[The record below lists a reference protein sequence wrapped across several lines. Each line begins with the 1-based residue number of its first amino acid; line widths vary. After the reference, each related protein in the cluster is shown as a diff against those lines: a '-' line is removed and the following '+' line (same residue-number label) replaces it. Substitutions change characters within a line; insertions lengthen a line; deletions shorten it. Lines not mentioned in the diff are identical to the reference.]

1 MAIWGEK
8 CNFVLRL
15 NSVYGYSFINLNSL
29 FNCMKRVFAK
39 TLVLMVSLCLS
50 AFVAMAQGTITGK
63 IVDANTGDP
72 LIGATV
78 MVEGTTQGCVADVNG
93 EFSLQVSKKGNVILL
108 FRFVGYESLT
118 KTVNLNKNQK
128 LGEIRMTESSVGL
141 DEVMVSASYV
151 TADRSTPI
159 AYSSIEPEALE
170 TKLGNKEFPSVL
182 KSTPS
187 IYTTD
192 NGGGYG
198 DSRVTLRGFDTDNIG
213 VLINGVPINGMENGK
228 VYWSNWAGLS
238 DVTKYMQVQRGL
250 GASKLGLSSVG
261 GTINIITQ
269 TTDAQ
274 MGGSVYYGIGND
286 GYEKMAFSVSTGLL
300 KNGWAISLSGS
311 RTEGDGYFKGGEFLG
326 WNYFVNV
333 SKKINDAHRLSF
345 TAFGAPQKHNQ
356 RGNKALIEDYRKHRD
371 GIRMNTS
378 YGYIN
383 GQVVPTGYGYN
394 EYHKPQI
401 SLNHFWNINDHSNLS
416 TAVYFSKS
424 TGGGKRVYGADKNR
438 LQYDYQTGRPYAE
451 TSLTPEGLID
461 YESVMRDNAASVNGS
476 SVVFTM
482 ETNAHDWYGLL
493 STYTNNLSES
503 LCLTAGIDGRY
514 YKGYHYA
521 EITDLLGGEY
531 FIDNNIKYREPNRQ
545 LFVGDKVNYHNI
557 GNVMWWGGFVQA
569 EITKAL
575 YSAFISASVSDQ
587 SYRRKDEGKYGKYA
601 SNKNFPVTTSWQHFV
616 PVSVKAG
623 FNYKIGGFQNVFVN
637 AGYVTKTPLMNNVF
651 INNTNEVQK
660 DAKYEKIVTAE
671 IGYGLNLEKFNLNLN
686 GYYTKWMDKSVT
698 KSIGNEKATIPNI
711 DAIHMGI
718 ELEAEYKP
726 CSTLDFKAMF
736 SLGDWKWGDD
746 VLFDLYNDQQELIGS
761 FKAYIKDLHVGNAAQ
776 TTASLMGTWEP
787 LPKFRIGVDWNYFGR
802 NYADFDP
809 TLRNNASDRSQA
821 WKMPEYSTL
830 DANVSYKFKI
840 GKVGA
845 KFYCN
850 VNNILD
856 KEYVADA
863 KDGSDH
869 SAKSALV
876 YFGNGITWS
885 TGLKIT
891 F

>member
-1 MAIWGEK
+1 
-8 CNFVLRL
+8 
-15 NSVYGYSFINLNSL
+15 
-29 FNCMKRVFAK
+29 
-39 TLVLMVSLCLS
+39 MVSLCLS

-78 MVEGTTQGCVADVNG
+78 MVEGTTHGCVANVNG
-93 EFSLQVSKKGNVILL
+93 EFSLQVNKKGNVILL

-286 GYEKMAFSVSTGLL
+286 GYEKMAFSASTGLL

-311 RTEGDGYFKGGEFLG
+311 RTEGNGYFKGGEFLG

-424 TGGGKRVYGADKNR
+424 TGGGKRVYGTDKNR
-438 LQYDYQTGRPYAE
+438 LQYDYSTGRPFAE

-461 YESVMRDNAASVNGS
+461 YETVMRDNAASVNGS

-482 ETNAHDWYGLL
+482 ETNAHDWYGVL

-503 LCLTAGIDGRY
+503 ICLTAGLDGRY

-521 EITDLLGGEY
+521 EISDLLGGEY

-557 GNVMWWGGFVQA
+557 GNVMWLGGFAQV
-569 EITKAL
+569 EVTKAL
-575 YSAFISASVSDQ
+575 YSAFLSASVSDQ
-587 SYRRKDEGKYGKYA
+587 SYRRKDEGKYGA
-601 SNKNFPVTTSWQHFV
+601 FSSNKKFPVTTSWQHFV

-637 AGYVTKTPLMNNVF
+637 AGYVTKAPLMNNIF
-651 INNTNEVQK
+651 INNSNEVQK

-671 IGYGLNLEKFNLNLN
+671 IGYGLRIERFNLNLN

-698 KSIGNEKATIPNI
+698 KRIGDETATIPNI

-718 ELEAEYKP
+718 ELEASYKP

-746 VLFDLYNDQQELIGS
+746 VKFDLYNNQQELIGS
-761 FKAYIKDLHVGNAAQ
+761 FNAYIKDLHVGNAAQ

-787 LPKFRIGVDWNYFGR
+787 LPKFRIGVEWNYFGR

-809 TLRNNASDRSQA
+809 TLRNNASDRSDA

-850 VNNILD
+850 ANNILN
-856 KEYVADA
+856 KEYIADA
-863 KDGSDH
+863 KDGANH
-869 SAKSALV
+869 LAKTALV

>member
-1 MAIWGEK
+1 MAIWDEK
-8 CNFVLRL
+8 CNFVLHL

-394 EYHKPQI
+394 EYHKPQM

-416 TAVYFSKS
+416 TAVYVSKS
-424 TGGGKRVYGADKNR
+424 TGGGKRVYGDDKNR

-557 GNVMWWGGFVQA
+557 GNVMWLGGFVQA

-575 YSAFISASVSDQ
+575 YSAFLSASVSDQ
-587 SYRRKDEGKYGKYA
+587 SYRRKDEGKYGKY
-601 SNKNFPVTTSWQHFV
+601 STNKTLPVTTSWQHFV

-637 AGYVTKTPLMNNVF
+637 AGYVTKAPLMNNVF
-651 INNTNEVQK
+651 INNSNEVQK

-671 IGYGLNLEKFNLNLN
+671 IGYGLSLEKFNLNFN

-718 ELEAEYKP
+718 ELEASYKP

-746 VLFDLYNDQQELIGS
+746 VMFDLYNDQQELIGS
-761 FKAYIKDLHVGNAAQ
+761 FNAYIKDLHVGNAAQ

-809 TLRNNASDRSQA
+809 TLRNSASDRSDA

-840 GKVGA
+840 GKLGA

-856 KEYVADA
+856 KEYIADA

>member
-1 MAIWGEK
+1 MAIWDEK
-8 CNFVLRL
+8 CNFVLHL

-394 EYHKPQI
+394 EYHKPQM

-416 TAVYFSKS
+416 TAVYVSKS
-424 TGGGKRVYGADKNR
+424 TGGGKRVYGDDKNR

-637 AGYVTKTPLMNNVF
+637 AGYVTKAPLMNNVF
-651 INNTNEVQK
+651 INNSNEVQK

-671 IGYGLNLEKFNLNLN
+671 IGYGLSLEKFNLNFN

-718 ELEAEYKP
+718 ELEASYKP

-746 VLFDLYNDQQELIGS
+746 VMFDLYNDQQELIGS
-761 FKAYIKDLHVGNAAQ
+761 FNAYIKDLHVGNAAQ

-809 TLRNNASDRSQA
+809 TLRNSASDRSDA

-840 GKVGA
+840 GKLGA

-856 KEYVADA
+856 KEYIADV

>member
-1 MAIWGEK
+1 
-8 CNFVLRL
+8 
-15 NSVYGYSFINLNSL
+15 
-29 FNCMKRVFAK
+29 MKRVFAK
-39 TLVLMVSLCLS
+39 TLVLMLSLCLS
-50 AFVAMAQGTITGK
+50 AFAAMAQGTITGR
-63 IVDANTGDP
+63 IVDANTGEP
-72 LIGATV
+72 LVGATV
-78 MVEGTTQGCVADVNG
+78 MVEGTTSGCVVDVNG
-93 EFSLQVSKKGNVILL
+93 EFSLQVNKKGNVILL

-118 KTVNLNKNQK
+118 KSVNLNKNQK
-128 LGEIRMTESSVGL
+128 LGDIRMSESSVGL

-170 TKLGNKEFPSVL
+170 VKLGNKEFPSVL

-274 MGGSVYYGIGND
+274 MGGSVYYGVGND
-286 GYEKMAFSVSTGLL
+286 GYEKMSFSASTGLL

-311 RTEGDGYFKGGEFLG
+311 RTKGNGYFKGGEFLG

-383 GQVVPTGYGYN
+383 GQLVPTGYGYN
-394 EYHKPQI
+394 EYHKPQV

-424 TGGGKRVYGADKNR
+424 TGGGKRVYGDDKNR

-451 TSLTPEGLID
+451 TSLTPDGLID

-521 EITDLLGGEY
+521 EISDLLGGEY
-531 FIDNNIKYREPNRQ
+531 FIDNKIAYREPNRQ
-545 LFVGDKVNYHNI
+545 LSVGDKVNYHNI
-557 GNVMWWGGFVQA
+557 GNVMWLGGFVQA

-575 YSAFISASVSDQ
+575 YSAFLSASVSDQ
-587 SYRRKDEGKYGKYA
+587 SYRRKDEGKYGEYA
-601 SNKNFPVTTSWQHFV
+601 LNKEFPVTTSWQHFV

-623 FNYKIGGFQNVFVN
+623 FNYKIGGVQNVFVN
-637 AGYVTKTPLMNNVF
+637 AGYVTKAPLMKNVF
-651 INNTNEVQK
+651 INNTNEIQK

-671 IGYGLNLEKFNLNLN
+671 IGYGLRVEKFNLNLN

-698 KSIGNEKATIPNI
+698 KRIGNETATIPNI

-726 CSTLDFKAMF
+726 CSVLDFKAMF

-746 VLFDLYNDQQELIGS
+746 VVFDLYNDQEEKIGS
-761 FKAYIKDLHVGNAAQ
+761 YNAYIKDLHVGNAAQ
-776 TTASLMGTWEP
+776 TTASLMGSWEP

-809 TLRNNASDRSQA
+809 TLRNTASDRSES
-821 WKMPEYSTL
+821 WKMPDYSTL
-830 DANVSYKFKI
+830 DANLSYKFKI

-850 VNNILD
+850 INNILD
-856 KEYVADA
+856 KEYIADA

-869 SAKSALV
+869 STKTALV

>member
-1 MAIWGEK
+1 
-8 CNFVLRL
+8 
-15 NSVYGYSFINLNSL
+15 
-29 FNCMKRVFAK
+29 
-39 TLVLMVSLCLS
+39 
-50 AFVAMAQGTITGK
+50 
-63 IVDANTGDP
+63 
-72 LIGATV
+72 
-78 MVEGTTQGCVADVNG
+78 
-93 EFSLQVSKKGNVILL
+93 
-108 FRFVGYESLT
+108 
-118 KTVNLNKNQK
+118 
-128 LGEIRMTESSVGL
+128 
-141 DEVMVSASYV
+141 
-151 TADRSTPI
+151 
-159 AYSSIEPEALE
+159 
-170 TKLGNKEFPSVL
+170 
-182 KSTPS
+182 
-187 IYTTD
+187 
-192 NGGGYG
+192 
-198 DSRVTLRGFDTDNIG
+198 
-213 VLINGVPINGMENGK
+213 
-228 VYWSNWAGLS
+228 
-238 DVTKYMQVQRGL
+238 
-250 GASKLGLSSVG
+250 
-261 GTINIITQ
+261 
-269 TTDAQ
+269 
-274 MGGSVYYGIGND
+274 
-286 GYEKMAFSVSTGLL
+286 
-300 KNGWAISLSGS
+300 
-311 RTEGDGYFKGGEFLG
+311 
-326 WNYFVNV
+326 
-333 SKKINDAHRLSF
+333 
-345 TAFGAPQKHNQ
+345 
-356 RGNKALIEDYRKHRD
+356 
-371 GIRMNTS
+371 
-378 YGYIN
+378 
-383 GQVVPTGYGYN
+383 
-394 EYHKPQI
+394 
-401 SLNHFWNINDHSNLS
+401 
-416 TAVYFSKS
+416 
-424 TGGGKRVYGADKNR
+424 
-438 LQYDYQTGRPYAE
+438 
-451 TSLTPEGLID
+451 
-461 YESVMRDNAASVNGS
+461 MRDNAASVNGS

-616 PVSVKAG
+616 PMSVKAG

-671 IGYGLNLEKFNLNLN
+671 IGYGLSLEKFNLNLN

-856 KEYVADA
+856 KEYIADA

>member
-1 MAIWGEK
+1 
-8 CNFVLRL
+8 
-15 NSVYGYSFINLNSL
+15 
-29 FNCMKRVFAK
+29 MKRVFAK
-39 TLVLMVSLCLS
+39 TLVLMVSLCFAS
-50 AFVAMAQGTITGK
+50 FVAMAQSTITGK
-63 IVDANTGDP
+63 VVDAHSGEP

-78 MVEGTTQGCVADVNG
+78 MVEGTTQGSVADVNG
-93 EFSLQVSKKGNVILL
+93 EFTLQIPKKGNVVLL
-108 FRFVGYESLT
+108 FRFVGYESQT
-118 KTVNLNKNQK
+118 KSVNVHKDVN
-128 LGEIRMTESSVGL
+128 LGEIKLTESSVGL
-141 DEVMVSASYV
+141 DEVMVTASYV

-159 AYSSIEPEALE
+159 AYSSIEPTALE
-170 TKLGNKEFPSVL
+170 TKLSNQEFPTIL

-187 IYTTD
+187 IYAT
-192 NGGGYG
+192 NAGGGYG

-274 MGGSVYYGIGND
+274 MGGSVYYGVGND
-286 GYEKMAFSVSTGLL
+286 GYEKMSVSLSTGLL

-311 RTEGDGYFKGGEFLG
+311 RTKGNGYFKGGEFLG

-356 RGNKALIEDYRKHRD
+356 RGNKALIEDYRNHRD

-383 GQVVPTGYGYN
+383 GQLTSTGYGYN

-401 SLNHFWNINDHSNLS
+401 SLNHFWTINEHSNLS
-416 TAVYFSKS
+416 TALYFSKS
-424 TGGGKRVYGADKNR
+424 TGGSKRVYGDDKNR
-438 LQYDYQTGRPYAE
+438 LQYDYSTGRPYAE
-451 TSLTPEGLID
+451 TSLTPDGLID
-461 YESVMRDNAASVNGS
+461 FEAVMRDNAASVNGS
-476 SVVFTM
+476 TAVFTM

-493 STYTNNLSES
+493 STYTNDLTES
-503 LCLTAGIDGRY
+503 LRLTAGFDGRY

-545 LFVGDKVNYHNI
+545 LHVGDKVNYHNI
-557 GNVMWWGGFVQA
+557 GNVMWLGGFVQA

-575 YSAFISASVSDQ
+575 YSAFLSASVSDQ
-587 SYRRKDEGKYGKYA
+587 SYRRKDEGKYGKY
-601 SNKNFPVTTSWQHFV
+601 STIKDIPVTTDWQHFV

-637 AGYVTKTPLMNNVF
+637 AGYVTKAPLMNNVF
-651 INNTNEVQK
+651 INNSNEIQQ

-671 IGYGLNLEKFNLNLN
+671 LGYGLSIEKFNLNVN
-686 GYYTKWMDKSVT
+686 AYYTKWMDKSVT

-718 ELEAEYKP
+718 ELEASYKP
-726 CSTLDFKAMF
+726 CSTLDFQAMF

-746 VLFDLYNDQQELIGS
+746 VMFDLYDDKQNLIGS
-761 FKAYIKDLHVGNAAQ
+761 FNAYIKDLHVGNAAQ
-776 TTASLMGTWEP
+776 TTAALMASWEA
-787 LPKFRIGVDWNYFGR
+787 LPKFYIGMDWNYYGR

-809 TLRNNASDRSQA
+809 TLRNSANDRTES
-821 WKMPEYSTL
+821 WKMPNYSTL
-830 DANVSYKFKI
+830 DANISYKFKI
-840 GKVGA
+840 GKVNA

-850 VNNILD
+850 ANNLLN
-856 KEYVADA
+856 KEYIADA

-869 SAKSALV
+869 TSKSALV

-885 TGLKIT
+885 TGLKII

>member
-1 MAIWGEK
+1 MAIWSENL
-8 CNFVLRL
+8 NFVFHL
-15 NSVYGYSFINLNSL
+15 NNRYGYSFINLNSL

-394 EYHKPQI
+394 EYHKPQM

-416 TAVYFSKS
+416 TAVYVSKS
-424 TGGGKRVYGADKNR
+424 TGGGKRVYGDDKNR

-575 YSAFISASVSDQ
+575 YSAFLSASVSDQ

-671 IGYGLNLEKFNLNLN
+671 IGYGLSLEKFNLNLN

-698 KSIGNEKATIPNI
+698 KRIGDETATIPNI

-718 ELEAEYKP
+718 ELEASYKP

-746 VLFDLYNDQQELIGS
+746 VMFDLYNDKQEKIGS
-761 FKAYIKDLHVGNAAQ
+761 YNAYIKDLHVGNAAQ